1 MRSCFKSDQD
11 FFRWGLI
18 GMSHFSWVSSGS
30 FIFVESWV
38 GSDQSQPWSPD
49 TSKQKRFVLYYC
61 VGAGGGE
68 TGREV
73 GGDGGPPE
81 EGALQPALQVYAS
94 YMATLGIIVRFWI
107 WFWIRSLILDP
118 STRTQNPKK
127 NLYPRFFFFNI
138 YLNL

>member
-1 MRSCFKSDQD
+1 MRKKLFQREALIFKTRVVDPGVFVVSESGSNSDFFIIKHCGRKMRSCFKSDPD

-30 FIFVESWV
+30 FIFVESRV
-38 GSDQSQPWSPD
+38 GSDQSEPWNPD

-73 GGDGGPPE
+73 GCDGCPPE
-81 EGALQPALQVYAS
+81 A
-94 YMATLGIIVRFWI
+94 
-107 WFWIRSLILDP
+107 
-118 STRTQNPKK
+118 
-127 NLYPRFFFFNI
+127 
-138 YLNL
+138 

>member
-1 MRSCFKSDQD
+1 MRSCFKSDPN

-30 FIFVESWV
+30 FIFVESRV
-38 GSDQSQPWSPD
+38 GSDQSEPWNPD

-94 YMATLGIIVRFWI
+94 CMAGH
-107 WFWIRSLILDP
+107 
-118 STRTQNPKK
+118 
-127 NLYPRFFFFNI
+127 PR
-138 YLNL
+138 